1 MTTTERFFAY
11 WQDSLNF
18 LLGVVL
24 FFSPWLF
31 GFGAEQAAALN
42 AHVVGAIIAATA
54 LLALFA
60 FKTWEEWVSGVL
72 GAWLVISPWILGFSA
87 AHAYAPS
94 CADWHRGDSARDL
107 VNKRAWCR
115 SSGGLKF
122 PGRSDVRR

>member
-24 FFSPWLF
+24 LFSPWLF

-42 AHVVGAIIAATA
+42 AHVVGAIIAVMA

-72 GAWLVISPWILGFSA
+72 GAWLVISPWVLGFSTA
-87 AHAYAPS
+87 ALPTLTHVLLGIAAIVLAIWS
-94 CADWHRGDSARDL
+94 TSEHG
-107 VNKRAWCR
+107 
-115 SSGGLKF
+115 SGHLAA
-122 PGRSDVRR
+122 

>member
-31 GFGAEQAAALN
+31 GFGAEQTVAFN
-42 AHVVGAIIAATA
+42 AHVVGAVIAVMA

-60 FKTWEEWVSGVL
+60 FKTWEEWISGVL
-72 GAWLVISPWILGFSA
+72 GAWLVISPWVLGFSA
-87 AHAYAPS
+87 AAAPMLTHVLIGI
-94 CADWHRGDSARDL
+94 AVL
-107 VNKRAWCR
+107 VLAIW
-115 SSGGLKF
+115 STGEHGAGHLAA
-122 PGRSDVRR
+122 